1 MRNFRKY
8 DLWTDSIS
16 FVTDIYGVTKDFP
29 SYERFGLSDQLQR
42 AAVSIA
48 SNIAEGSSRS
58 SEKEFCHFLRL
69 SIGSA
74 FEVETQL
81 IIANNLGYIQNSQL
95 EKLLQELHS
104 IERRLNEMINILGH

>member
-8 DLWTDSIS
+8 DLWTDSVS
-16 FVTDIYGVTKDFP
+16 FVTEIYTITNSFP
-29 SYERFGLSDQLQR
+29 AYEKYSLSDQIQR

-48 SNIAEGSSRS
+48 SNIAEGASRM
-58 SEKEFCHFLRL
+58 SEKEFAHYLQC

-81 IIANNLGYIQNSQL
+81 TIAKNLNYIQEHQLNNL
-95 EKLLQELHS
+95 LQTIHS
-104 IERRLNEMINILGH
+104 IQKRLNEMIRILTH